1 MDQQTQTYAAA
12 QGMNAARAV
21 PFMSPMSQY
30 GSSILQLTNPQ
41 KEIQK
46 MELTFRSQ
54 ILDKDNNPQQIGPP
68 LMNEEGITSVIGQV
82 QSVVNQITIM
92 SNFDDKDVPLLIDFL
107 GDTLAKDLMMNR
119 IRYEIKTPAARDK
132 IYFSALSG
140 AYVTL
145 KRAVKNGERGFWK
158 GSQQDIRQ
166 IIESASPSKGPLSW
180 LGWGKK

>member
-1 MDQQTQTYAAA
+1 MDQQTAAYAAA
-12 QGMNAARAV
+12 QGMNAAKAV
-21 PFMSPMSQY
+21 PFMSPMNQY

-54 ILDKDNNPQQIGPP
+54 ILDKDGNAIQIGPP
-68 LMNEEGITSVIGQV
+68 LMNEEGISSVVGQV

-92 SNFDDKDVPLLIDFL
+92 SDFDEKDVPLLIDFL

-119 IRYEIKTPAARDK
+119 IRYEIKIPAARDK

-140 AYVTL
+140 AYITL
-145 KRAVKNGERGFWK
+145 KRAVKNGERSFWK

-166 IIESASPSKGPLSW
+166 IIESGSQNKGPLSF
-180 LGWGKK
+180 LGWGRK